1 MTYKQ
6 RVKAFQKEI
15 GFIIRNEK
23 YYKILYADFD
33 TKRMVIKEVDKE
45 NPKNTTEYEVLS
57 KDWVIEINNKT
68 ITPDE
73 YFLQNCESSDPS
85 VKAVTDK
92 KLISYI
98 NENKEKESCKIAVDK
113 LIELALTYTKDNVKR
128 AAYQTCKEIGVVDE
142 EFEKTYK
149 KSYTKTKV
157 DRKPKLSAHKSKYYN
172 PSVGEFGFCCEA
184 EKIAI
189 IYGYVGEK
197 RWGDYGIL
205 QKILHHIFHMKRAFY
220 QRNRCTIYLKSIN
233 MKIQF
238 RKLEVRE

>member
-113 LIELALTYTKDNVKR
+113 LIELALTYTNVR
-128 AAYQTCKEIGVVDE
+128 
-142 EFEKTYK
+142 
-149 KSYTKTKV
+149 KS
-157 DRKPKLSAHKSKYYN
+157 A
-172 PSVGEFGFCCEA
+172 
-184 EKIAI
+184 
-189 IYGYVGEK
+189 
-197 RWGDYGIL
+197 
-205 QKILHHIFHMKRAFY
+205 
-220 QRNRCTIYLKSIN
+220 
-233 MKIQF
+233 
-238 RKLEVRE
+238 